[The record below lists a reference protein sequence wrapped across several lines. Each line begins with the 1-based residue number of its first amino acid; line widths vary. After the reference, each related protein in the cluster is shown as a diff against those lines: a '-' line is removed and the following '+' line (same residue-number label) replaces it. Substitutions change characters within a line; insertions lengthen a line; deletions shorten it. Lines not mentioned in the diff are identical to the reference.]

1 MYDLMTATDLT
12 NLAYS
17 RIEEKFNKHPEWN
30 SLLKDFEKALDE
42 YAVKLI
48 RLDHMTVHC
57 GPGDDF
63 DLEQYVDFRNDSS
76 HVEMDILELGKAF
89 ITLLKVKGYEVGNV
103 KYKNGNTDSRV
114 VQFEINLGGTEDGT
128 V

>member
-30 SLLKDFEKALDE
+30 DLLVDFEKALDE

-48 RLDHMTVHC
+48 RLNNMTVHC

-63 DLEQYVDFRNDSS
+63 DLENYVDFRNDSS

-89 ITLLKVKGYEVGNV
+89 ITLLKVKGYEVNNF

-114 VQFEINLGGTEDGT
+114 VQFEINIGGKDVTI
-128 V
+128 

>member
-42 YAVKLI
+42 YAVKII
-48 RLDHMTVHC
+48 RLDRMTVHC
-57 GPGDDF
+57 GPGDYF
-63 DLEQYVDFRNDSS
+63 DLEQYVDFRNDPS

-89 ITLLKVKGYEVGNV
+89 ITLLKVKGYEVGNI
-103 KYKNGNTDSRV
+103 KYKNGNTNSRV
-114 VQFEINLGGTEDGT
+114 VQFEINLGGKDGT

>member
-30 SLLKDFEKALDE
+30 DLLKDFEKALDE

-48 RLDHMTVHC
+48 RLDNMTVHC

-63 DLEQYVDFRNDSS
+63 DLEQYVDFRNDPS
-76 HVEMDILELGKAF
+76 HVEMDILELGKVF
-89 ITLLKVKGYEVGNV
+89 ITLLKVKGYDVDNV

-114 VQFEINLGGTEDGT
+114 VQFEINLGGKDGT

>member
-30 SLLKDFEKALDE
+30 DLLKDFEKALDE
-42 YAVKLI
+42 YAVKII

-57 GPGDDF
+57 GLGDDF
-63 DLEQYVDFRNDSS
+63 DLEQYVDFRNDPS

-103 KYKNGNTDSRV
+103 KYKNGNTGSRV
-114 VQFEINLGGTEDGT
+114 VQFEINLGGKDGT

>member
-42 YAVKLI
+42 YAVKII

-57 GPGDDF
+57 GQGDDF
-63 DLEQYVDFRNDSS
+63 DLEQYVDFRNDTS
-76 HVEMDILELGKAF
+76 HVEMDILELGKVF
-89 ITLLKVKGYEVGNV
+89 ITLLKVKGYEVDNV

-114 VQFEINLGGTEDGT
+114 VQFEINLGGKDGT

>member
-12 NLAYS
+12 NLAYG

-30 SLLKDFEKALDE
+30 VLLKDFEKALDE

-48 RLDHMTVHC
+48 QLDNMTVHC

-63 DLEQYVDFRNDSS
+63 DLELYVDFRNDPS
-76 HVEMDILELGKAF
+76 HVEMDILELGKVF
-89 ITLLKVKGYEVGNV
+89 ITLLKVKGYDVDNV

-114 VQFEINLGGTEDGT
+114 VQFEINLGGKDGT

>member
-30 SLLKDFEKALDE
+30 TLLKDFEKAIDE
-42 YAVKLI
+42 CAVKLI
-48 RLDHMTVHC
+48 RLDSMTVHC
-57 GPGDDF
+57 GQGDDF
-63 DLEQYVDFRNDSS
+63 GLEQYVDFRNDPS
-76 HVEMDILELGKAF
+76 HVEMDILELGKVF
-89 ITLLKVKGYEVGNV
+89 ITLLKVKGYDVNNV
-103 KYKNGNTDSRV
+103 KYKNGDTDSRV
-114 VQFEINLGGTEDGT
+114 VQFEINLGGKDGT

>member
-42 YAVKLI
+42 YAVKII
-48 RLDHMTVHC
+48 RLDRMTVHC
-57 GPGDDF
+57 GPGDYF
-63 DLEQYVDFRNDSS
+63 DLEQYVDFRNDPS

-89 ITLLKVKGYEVGNV
+89 ITLLFLLARAFQASLQSLWTR
-103 KYKNGNTDSRV
+103 NTTTLHYLAEKS
-114 VQFEINLGGTEDGT
+114 
-128 V
+128 